1 MLNLK
6 KIYDIFFSTILTL
19 CKIMLAL
26 QVIITSYIV
35 FGRYVLNSTP
45 PWGEPAILMLMV
57 WFSLLSSALAFKDN
71 THIRM
76 SIIDLILPRKGLKAF
91 KGMYYLLTLV
101 FALFMVKA
109 GYELVQLTS
118 VSMIPGLKISS
129 AWLYSSVMVTGV
141 CILIALF
148 GKVRRVA

>member
-1 MLNLK
+1 MPN
-6 KIYDIFFSTILTL
+6 IRRVYDLFFSTILTI

-26 QVIITSYIV
+26 QIIITSYIV
-35 FGRYVLNSTP
+35 FGRYVLNNTP

-57 WFSLLSSALAFKDN
+57 WFSFLSSALAFKDN

-76 SIIDLILPRKGLKAF
+76 SVIDLVLPHRGLKIF
-91 KGMYYLLTLV
+91 KRMYYLLTLA

-109 GYELVQLTS
+109 GYELIQLTS
-118 VSMIPGLKISS
+118 NSMIPGLKISS

-141 CILIALF
+141 CILVALF
-148 GKVRRVA
+148 GKARKAV

>member
-1 MLNLK
+1 MPSLK
-6 KIYDIFFSTILTL
+6 RIYDGFFSIILTL

-76 SIIDLILPRKGLKAF
+76 SVIDLILPRRGLRVF
-91 KGMYYLLTLV
+91 QRMYYLLTLV

-109 GYELVQLTS
+109 GYELIQLTS
-118 VSMIPGLKISS
+118 NSLIPGLKISS

-141 CILIALF
+141 CILVVLF
-148 GKVRRVA
+148 GKARRVA